1 MGVFDVKYTLNKVHA
16 LFCNSVAKC
25 CILARMDTSSAKLK
39 TTLKAA
45 NFSATKPRVAVF
57 SHLAAHGPLSVGALA
72 LSLKSTVDRATVY
85 RTVELFEKLGI
96 VNRIW
101 HGFKHQVELSE
112 IFTPHHHHAL
122 CQNCGQTIDI
132 ASPELESSLAKL
144 AKSRQFLAISHS
156 VELLGYCK
164 NCQ

>member
-1 MGVFDVKYTLNKVHA
+1 MDVGLHQLRN
-16 LFCNSVAKC
+16 
-25 CILARMDTSSAKLK
+25 
-39 TTLKAA
+39 TLKEARY
-45 NFSATKPRVAVF
+45 SATKSRTRVFAQLV
-57 SHLAAHGPLSVGALA
+57 AGGPSSVSALA
-72 LSLKSTVDRATVY
+72 QKLEHDLDRATVY
-85 RTVELFEKLGI
+85 RTVDLFEKLGI

-132 ASPELESSLAKL
+132 ASSELEASLSLLAKQH
-144 AKSRQFLAISHS
+144 QFLAVGHS
-156 VELLGYCK
+156 VEITGYCK

>member
-1 MGVFDVKYTLNKVHA
+1 ME
-16 LFCNSVAKC
+16 
-25 CILARMDTSSAKLK
+25 TSSAKLK

-45 NFSATKPRVAVF
+45 KFSATKPRVAVF
-57 SHLAAHGPLSVGALA
+57 TQLATHGPLSVGALA
-72 LSLKSTVDRATVY
+72 QGLSDTVDRATVY

-132 ASPELESSLAKL
+132 ASPELEATLAKL
-144 AKSRQFLAISHS
+144 AKTQHFLAVSHS
-156 VELLGYCK
+156 VELLGYCQK
-164 NCQ
+164 CQ